1 MQVKW
6 MCYVNQGK
14 TNQNGIMITIIIA
27 ITSMFHHHVYIYL
40 ILLMMSCTLMLWR
53 RENLSCTQLLLCAHT
68 NKLGFYFIFLDSH
81 FQNPFPRFVALL
93 ITIIEAKQQP
103 PYHILHYILYYSPK
117 TFYSSTQ
124 LGKVL

>member
-40 ILLMMSCTLMLWR
+40 FLLMMSCPLMLWR

-81 FQNPFPRFVALL
+81 FENPFPRFVALL
-93 ITIIEAKQQP
+93 ITIIEAKHNNH
-103 PYHILHYILYYSPK
+103 HIYYI
-117 TFYSSTQ
+117 TFYT
-124 LGKVL
+124 LFTENVLFLHTTG